1 MRTYL
6 KKIMATCLAVV
17 IMLISIMPV
26 YAETRNLSVDISAR
40 EYSDDDFVGIEVSPR
55 GQLISSAT
63 LELSDEGYRSVGI
76 YSRLLCH
83 EEVRKINV
91 AIMLQ
96 KLEGGSWK
104 TVNRKDVEWLKEDYP
119 DDDMSMA
126 IVTYKLRGLDA
137 GDYRLKGNYSVF
149 EMGGSL
155 QEFKAV
161 TTGVLEVR

>member
-1 MRTYL
+1 MKRYL
-6 KKIMATCLAVV
+6 RKITVVCMAMI
-17 IMLISIMPV
+17 IMLMSVMP
-26 YAETRNLSVDISAR
+26 AFAQTRNLSEDISAR

-63 LELSDEGYRSVGI
+63 LELSEDGYRAVSI

-83 EEVRKINV
+83 EEVRKIKM

-96 KLEGGSWK
+96 KYEDGSWT
-104 TVNRKDVEWLKEDYP
+104 TVNRKDIEWLKEDYP

-126 IVTYKLRGLDA
+126 IVTYGLRGLSA
-137 GDYRLKGNYSVF
+137 GKYRLKANYSVF

-161 TTGVLEVR
+161 TTGALEIH